1 MVCCRH
7 LKNSRDVDVLYF
19 YEDILA
25 FFGLKT
31 VLGTK
36 FFFYTI
42 LSLISINSVDEPV
55 HPVIAICGYRFIC
68 HSWHPNELKEAP

>member
-7 LKNSRDVDVLYF
+7 LKNSRDVDVLDF
-19 YEDILA
+19 YEDI
-25 FFGLKT
+25 FGLKT

-36 FFFYTI
+36 FFLYTM
-42 LSLISINSVDEPV
+42 LSLISINSVGPV